1 MLHLAI
7 FTPGFI
13 QKIFTGQKTIE
24 SRFSKIQCMP
34 FGSIEK
40 GDLVLMKKSGGR
52 IMGYFVA
59 GKVEFYKD
67 LTQNK
72 LLTIIEKHK
81 DELALTQEFLRTRR
95 SSKYL
100 TLIKIT
106 KPTKFRLPVSVK
118 KKNMSGW
125 VCLGGTSQS
134 QIQLF

>member
-13 QKIFTGQKTIE
+13 QKIFTGQKTIDA
-24 SRFSKIQCMP
+24 RFSKIQCMP

-59 GKVEFYKD
+59 GKVQFYKD
-67 LTQNK
+67 LTKNK
-72 LLTIIEKHK
+72 LVSITEQYK
-81 DELALTQEFLRTRR
+81 DELALTQDFLRSRMN
-95 SSKYL
+95 SKYV